1 MGSPGPNQEKPELPS
16 SVGAR
21 RAPSAHRAPSG
32 AGGWGWGWG
41 GRARGVAWG
50 WGQVPAGLHVGPG
63 PPNPEYL
70 QAVGADGIPGR
81 LPSLLNPPGPPVAQT
96 PSPSLPFTQ
105 TAERLGRGGGRREM
119 QGAPPWAAAAWA
131 PWHCPH
137 SLPGPARPPR
147 PAARWP
153 ALFRLP
159 RHSPRP
165 SLPPRTHGSEDTEPE
180 PGRRPEAPGR
190 LGRGGREPAAGQTQG
205 LQRLALALRPPWP
218 GPARSAHRPTAL
230 DAGRPEAGSAGH
242 PRASGRAGLPL
253 PVGAKAP
260 GGGLWERRG
269 PPTPG
274 SVHDGIAPC
283 RFEPLRPRTPPP
295 LNTCRETKTRP
306 RRQAPAPL
314 PKDASTGRPVTVPP
328 SSLGPFAVFATAGR
342 PHPGLPLACGA
353 LPPCGD
359 PRGFWG
365 NGREVRFTD
374 SPWDVRPSCD
384 PCGSFP

>member
-1 MGSPGPNQEKPELPS
+1 MLPSRVPLPAGGRTLSNMRVLSMGSPGPNQEKPEFPS

-21 RAPSAHRAPSG
+21 KAPSAHRGPSG
-32 AGGWGWGWG
+32 AGGWGWG
-41 GRARGVAWG
+41 GRTGGVAWG
-50 WGQVPAGLHVGPG
+50 RGQVPAGLQVGLG

-70 QAVGADGIPGR
+70 QAAGVDGIPGR
-81 LPSLLNPPGPPVAQT
+81 LPSLLNPPGLPVAQT

-119 QGAPPWAAAAWA
+119 QGAPRWAAAVWA

-137 SLPGPARPPR
+137 SLPSPARPPR

-190 LGRGGREPAAGQTQG
+190 LGRGSREPAAGQTQG

-230 DAGRPEAGSAGH
+230 DAGRPEAGSAAH

-260 GGGLWERRG
+260 GGGLRERRG

-274 SVHDGIAPC
+274 SVHVRLMESHPVASNLSGP
-283 RFEPLRPRTPPP
+283 EPPPP

-314 PKDASTGRPVTVPP
+314 PKDASTGRLIQISRGHPRPPV
-328 SSLGPFAVFATAGR
+328 SL
-342 PHPGLPLACGA
+342 H
-353 LPPCGD
+353 
-359 PRGFWG
+359 
-365 NGREVRFTD
+365 
-374 SPWDVRPSCD
+374 
-384 PCGSFP
+384 